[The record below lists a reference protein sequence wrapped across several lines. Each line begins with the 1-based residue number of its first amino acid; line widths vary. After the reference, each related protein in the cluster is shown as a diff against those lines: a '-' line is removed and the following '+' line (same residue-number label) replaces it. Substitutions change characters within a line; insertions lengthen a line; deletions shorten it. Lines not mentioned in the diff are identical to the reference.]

1 MNKSITGL
9 VGGILMILLGLWLSV
24 QSGQVLFI
32 GLLMFGLLSIVIS
45 TVNLAK
51 SRKTVS
57 NGMMIKA
64 MHPEDRPQ
72 EMISF
77 LQTLDSQKDLET
89 PKKVEVT
96 CSRRDQICQVNLN
109 GEDVGIVQPDNPVIM
124 NVTKE
129 NNVLSISNHYEG
141 ICFFH
146 VSDLADTGRIKV
158 GMGVDTS
165 ALKVIPGG
173 GIGEGIAIGKA
184 LPKEKKKMKKGVK
197 IFLIIIGIIAVA
209 LALAFSY
216 GQVKKY
222 QWHAMHDNYI
232 QCVEDCD
239 VEGAREY
246 ATKLNLG
253 DLATE
258 DLDTL
263 ERFLS
268 YHDSGQYE
276 QALNEYEKLTG
287 WGVSRYGKL
296 YSTYKDCVFE
306 TQYKKQAQELLSVQD
321 YAAAVVPL
329 SEFAKVLET
338 GEKQSEYGKSFP
350 ENGKLYFDMV
360 EETGNAL
367 FASGDNDS
375 LRHFLDDIHWQDPD
389 ENYGSHS
396 WADEAMEWWRDNMI

>member
-1 MNKSITGL
+1 
-9 VGGILMILLGLWLSV
+9 
-24 QSGQVLFI
+24 
-32 GLLMFGLLSIVIS
+32 
-45 TVNLAK
+45 
-51 SRKTVS
+51 
-57 NGMMIKA
+57 
-64 MHPEDRPQ
+64 
-72 EMISF
+72 
-77 LQTLDSQKDLET
+77 
-89 PKKVEVT
+89 
-96 CSRRDQICQVNLN
+96 
-109 GEDVGIVQPDNPVIM
+109 
-124 NVTKE
+124 
-129 NNVLSISNHYEG
+129 
-141 ICFFH
+141 
-146 VSDLADTGRIKV
+146 
-158 GMGVDTS
+158 
-165 ALKVIPGG
+165 
-173 GIGEGIAIGKA
+173 
-184 LPKEKKKMKKGVK
+184 MKKGVK

-360 EETGNAL
+360 EETGSAL
-367 FASGDNDS
+367 FAARDNDS